1 MPFTKGNSHGFK
13 SGQSGNPG
21 GRPKAVQNVIEMA
34 RDHTPSAIRRLAHIV
49 ESDEAPPAA
58 QVAAAT
64 VLLERA
70 WGKPIQP
77 VDAQIDMRASYV
89 IRAPLAVAS
98 AREWLKL
105 YAPGEVDGVAEGGD
119 DG

>member
-1 MPFTKGNSHGFK
+1 MPFVK
-13 SGQSGNPG
+13 GQSGNPG
-21 GRPKAVQNVIEMA
+21 GKPKEIKNVIEMA
-34 RDHTPSAIRRLAHIV
+34 RTHTPAAINTLAEIV
-49 ESDEAPPAA
+49 SDGEAPSAA
-58 QVAAAT
+58 RVAAAN

-105 YAPGEVDGVAEGGD
+105 YAPGEVEGVAEAGD

>member
-1 MPFTKGNSHGFK
+1 MPFVK
-13 SGQSGNPG
+13 GQSGNPG
-21 GRPKAVQNVIEMA
+21 GKPKEIKNVIEMA
-34 RDHTPSAIRRLAHIV
+34 RTHTLAEIVSDGEAPSAAR
-49 ESDEAPPAA
+49 
-58 QVAAAT
+58 VAAAN

-105 YAPGEVDGVAEGGD
+105 YAPGEVEGVAEAGD